1 MFHFG
6 NFCGDGNIP
15 PSRDAGVIVIGHFV
29 WTILSILLVFSL
41 LGVAD
46 HSGKINIKNLTSP
59 SAALA
64 ALGDTDGDSVA
75 AAAAA
80 TTTAIAEGLI
90 AKDFWLIGITLAETA
105 LGGLE
110 YNWLWSGLLF
120 CLVSFL
126 AHQTYASEKLVSS
139 IPSLTRLCYAQ

>member
-1 MFHFG
+1 M
-6 NFCGDGNIP
+6 
-15 PSRDAGVIVIGHFV
+15 IVIGHFV

-46 HSGKINIKNLTSP
+46 HTGKIIIKQLTSP
-59 SAALA
+59 
-64 ALGDTDGDSVA
+64 TTVA
-75 AAAAA
+75 AVDDVTDAVAA
-80 TTTAIAEGLI
+80 TTAIAEGLI

-120 CLVSFL
+120 CLVSQQKELF
-126 AHQTYASEKLVSS
+126 
-139 IPSLTRLCYAQ
+139 